1 MAVFYLMAVNA
12 TKSEPQ
18 SGTSYIAKQY
28 ASAQAQKA
36 SEIGLEETNRQKELR
51 FKATHTLLTVFL
63 LWILYVDLKP
73 I

>member
-1 MAVFYLMAVNA
+1 MAVNA
-12 TKSEPQ
+12 TRLEPR
-18 SGTSYIAKQY
+18 SDNSNIAKQHA

-36 SEIGLEETNRQKELR
+36 REIGLEETNRQKELR
-51 FKATHTLLTVFL
+51 FKATHALLTIFL